1 MVVKLLAS
9 NPEET
14 VEGRYGVETD
24 AGDVMAELERK
35 SKAMAASA
43 KIERG
48 LLSAIQQKFA
58 SVRGSGSGKG
68 GGGFGG
74 GTSSAGAGA
83 LSPMYLVALVQQPH
97 TQKMTAQINANP
109 FAKSLAAQ
117 ATHTNFST
125 LMGKDGG
132 PLAGAQAAA
141 VAAAG
146 ATTPEAAAM
155 AARWAVLGQEHE
167 PLWTEQRPEA
177 VVLRRMCACAKQS
190 LSQIRSWVGGKVE
203 ADVLRLAWGG
213 TPRSSSSKARNGKEE
228 EEEEAEEET
237 QGPSQALEMQMGL
250 GAVGKS
256 WQKAFVP
263 QIVPDVRLIID
274 PQLLPSGASANKD
287 DARADVNDGGG
298 RLRGAKR
305 FRVSLYKNLLRLPKN
320 LQQDGNSN
328 SNSKMKVMVGF
339 DPLNQYVQMLRLH
352 FGHLALFF
360 LDAFGGTSVDVVWR
374 PQSEKPFHVTKA
386 SYAMPVA
393 VEDSDNGTNTNS
405 KKRKKPK
412 VIAVP
417 NIQEVLA
424 EFRMM
429 GEGLISHIEIV

>member
-1 MVVKLLAS
+1 MEEVAVELLVARVYCHPHPYSAPHTAQAGFMRFLDLLSSWEWGTMPMVVKLLAS

-167 PLWTEQRPEA
+167 PLWTEQRCVCVDEC
-177 VVLRRMCACAKQS
+177 VCD
-190 LSQIRSWVGGKVE
+190 E
-203 ADVLRLAWGG
+203 
-213 TPRSSSSKARNGKEE
+213 
-228 EEEEAEEET
+228 
-237 QGPSQALEMQMGL
+237 
-250 GAVGKS
+250 
-256 WQKAFVP
+256 
-263 QIVPDVRLIID
+263 IVSHRI
-274 PQLLPSGASANKD
+274 ASH
-287 DARADVNDGGG
+287 
-298 RLRGAKR
+298 
-305 FRVSLYKNLLRLPKN
+305 
-320 LQQDGNSN
+320 
-328 SNSKMKVMVGF
+328 
-339 DPLNQYVQMLRLH
+339 RLH
-352 FGHLALFF
+352 FLESLCWPSPPCQ
-360 LDAFGGTSVDVVWR
+360 L
-374 PQSEKPFHVTKA
+374 QC
-386 SYAMPVA
+386 
-393 VEDSDNGTNTNS
+393 
-405 KKRKKPK
+405 
-412 VIAVP
+412 
-417 NIQEVLA
+417 
-424 EFRMM
+424 
-429 GEGLISHIEIV
+429 